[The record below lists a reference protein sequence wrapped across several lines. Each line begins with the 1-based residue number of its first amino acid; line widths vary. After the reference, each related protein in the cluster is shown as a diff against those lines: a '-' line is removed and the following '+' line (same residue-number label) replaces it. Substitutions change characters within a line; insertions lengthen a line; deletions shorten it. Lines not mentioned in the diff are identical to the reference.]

1 MSPRSL
7 VGAAVCALTVVVAV
21 SVAAT
26 PIQPIARRSASR
38 DASFSASR
46 SAGRTASLGA
56 TPSTQAPALQA
67 AGAGRTT
74 QAPGTAGAVTG
85 RIKLEGTA
93 PAARVIRM
101 GADPICQ
108 RESKGATSDVL
119 VVGQGNALQNVFV
132 YVRDGLGTRT
142 FPAPK
147 TPIVLD
153 QKGCRYQP
161 HVFGVQVGQPI
172 QIVNSD
178 PTLHNV
184 HAVPKTNTE
193 FNFGQPLAGMK
204 ATKTFDKPEI
214 MVPFRCDVHGWMN
227 AYAGVV
233 AHPFF
238 AVTKADGSFEIKGLP
253 AGTYTIE
260 AWHERLGVQT
270 AKITVDAKGTGSASF
285 AFAMKS

>member
-1 MSPRSL
+1 MFTRSHAGVAGFVL
-7 VGAAVCALTVVVAV
+7 ALIAVAAVK
-21 SVAAT
+21 AAAIPQT
-26 PIQPIARRSASR
+26 APKTL
-38 DASFSASR
+38 
-46 SAGRTASLGA
+46 TASA
-56 TPSTQAPALQA
+56 ALQA
-67 AGAGRTT
+67 GGRAA
-74 QAPGTAGAVTG
+74 QAPVSSAGAVTG
-85 RIKLEGTA
+85 RIKIEGTA

-101 GADPICQ
+101 GSDPICQ
-108 RESKGATSDVL
+108 REGRGATSDVL
-119 VVGQGNALQNVFV
+119 VVGAGNALQNVFV
-132 YVRDGLGTRT
+132 YVKDGLGGKT

-161 HVFGVQVGQPI
+161 HVFGVQVGQPV
-172 QIVNSD
+172 QILNSD

-184 HAVPKTNTE
+184 HAVPKANVE
-193 FNFGQPLAGMK
+193 FNFGQPIAGMK
-204 ATKTFDKPEI
+204 SLKTFDKPEI

-238 AVTKADGSFEIKGLP
+238 AVSKADGSFEIKGLP

-270 AKITVDAKGTGSASF
+270 SKITVDAKGTGSANF
-285 AFAMKS
+285 AFKMKA

>member
-1 MSPRSL
+1 MFKYSALGMAAGAVALVVGVHTTSGPSP
-7 VGAAVCALTVVVAV
+7 V
-21 SVAAT
+21 
-26 PIQPIARRSASR
+26 
-38 DASFSASR
+38 
-46 SAGRTASLGA
+46 
-56 TPSTQAPALQA
+56 LQA
-67 AGAGRTT
+67 AAAPSA
-74 QAPGTAGAVTG
+74 QATAGAVSG

-93 PAARVIRM
+93 PPARVIRM

-108 RESKGATSDVL
+108 REGKGATSDVL
-119 VVGQGNALQNVFV
+119 VVGQGNSLQNVFV
-132 YVRDGLGTRT
+132 YVKDGLGTRT

-147 TPIVLD
+147 TPVVLD

-161 HVFGVQVGQPI
+161 HVFGVQVGQPVHI
-172 QIVNSD
+172 LNSD

-184 HAVPKTNTE
+184 HAVPKVNTE
-193 FNFGQPLAGMK
+193 FNFGQPTAGMK
-204 ATKTFDKPEI
+204 SVKTFDKPEV

-238 AVTKADGSFEIKGLP
+238 AVSKADGSFEIKGLP

-270 AKITVDAKGTGSASF
+270 AKVTVDAKGTGAANF
-285 AFAMKS
+285 AFKMKA